1 MFESLADR
9 LQGIFRTLSGQGRLS
24 PDNIRESL
32 RDVRRALLEA
42 DVPVDVARDF
52 VARVEARAVGEDVLK
67 SLTPAQQVI
76 GVVRDEL
83 VAMLGESRVTL
94 AGSPHLPTVVLL
106 AGLQGS
112 GKTTFAGKLAL
123 WLKARSKR
131 TLLVSADVYRP
142 AAIDQLEKVAQGA
155 GAGFWRAPEGTKPH
169 DIAVGALEQAR
180 VRGFDFL
187 VLDTAG
193 RLHIDDALMAEL
205 EDLKRTVRAHQ
216 VYLVVDGM
224 IGQESVR
231 VGQTFSERI
240 GVDAVVLTKMDGDA
254 RGGAAL
260 SLRQV
265 TGKPIL
271 FLGVGEKLDGL
282 EVFSAERLAGRI
294 LGMGDV
300 VGLVE
305 RAQAAVSESD
315 AERLAARMRK
325 SEFTLEDFL
334 EQMRSVR
341 KMGSLEDLVKLLPGM
356 PKNAMEQ
363 LAPQKDKVKHYEA
376 ILLSMTLKERRQPRL
391 LDGSRRRRIAAGSG
405 TSVPEVNRLL
415 KDFEQARMMMKALKK
430 GPRGL
435 AGLRG
440 RMR

>member
-1 MFESLADR
+1 
-9 LQGIFRTLSGQGRLS
+9 
-24 PDNIRESL
+24 
-32 RDVRRALLEA
+32 V
-42 DVPVDVARDF
+42 
-52 VARVEARAVGEDVLK
+52 
-67 SLTPAQQVI
+67 
-76 GVVRDEL
+76 
-83 VAMLGESRVTL
+83 
-94 AGSPHLPTVVLL
+94 
-106 AGLQGS
+106 
-112 GKTTFAGKLAL
+112 GKT
-123 WLKARSKR
+123 
-131 TLLVSADVYRP
+131 
-142 AAIDQLEKVAQGA
+142 
-155 GAGFWRAPEGTKPH
+155 
-169 DIAVGALEQAR
+169 
-180 VRGFDFL
+180 
-187 VLDTAG
+187 
-193 RLHIDDALMAEL
+193 
-205 EDLKRTVRAHQ
+205 
-216 VYLVVDGM
+216 
-224 IGQESVR
+224 
-231 VGQTFSERI
+231 FSDRI

-305 RAQAAVSESD
+305 RAQAAVSQAD

-341 KMGSLEDLVKLLPGM
+341 KMGSLEDIVKMLPGL
-356 PKNAMEQ
+356 PKNAMDQ
-363 LAPQKDKVKHYEA
+363 LAPQKDKVKRYEA
-376 ILLSMTLKERRQPRL
+376 ILLSMTLKERRLPKII
-391 LDGSRRRRIAAGSG
+391 DGSRRKRIAAGSG

-415 KDFEQARMMMKALKK
+415 KDFEQARMMMKALKQ

>member
-1 MFESLADR
+1 
-9 LQGIFRTLSGQGRLS
+9 
-24 PDNIRESL
+24 
-32 RDVRRALLEA
+32 
-42 DVPVDVARDF
+42 
-52 VARVEARAVGEDVLK
+52 VG
-67 SLTPAQQVI
+67 
-76 GVVRDEL
+76 
-83 VAMLGESRVTL
+83 
-94 AGSPHLPTVVLL
+94 
-106 AGLQGS
+106 
-112 GKTTFAGKLAL
+112 
-123 WLKARSKR
+123 KA
-131 TLLVSADVYRP
+131 
-142 AAIDQLEKVAQGA
+142 
-155 GAGFWRAPEGTKPH
+155 
-169 DIAVGALEQAR
+169 
-180 VRGFDFL
+180 
-187 VLDTAG
+187 
-193 RLHIDDALMAEL
+193 
-205 EDLKRTVRAHQ
+205 
-216 VYLVVDGM
+216 
-224 IGQESVR
+224 
-231 VGQTFSERI
+231 FSDRI

-305 RAQAAVSESD
+305 RAQAAVSQAD

-341 KMGSLEDLVKLLPGM
+341 KMGSLEDIVKMLPGL
-356 PKNAMEQ
+356 PKNAMDQ
-363 LAPQKDKVKHYEA
+363 LAPQKDKVKRYEA
-376 ILLSMTLKERRQPRL
+376 ILLSMTLKERRLPKI
-391 LDGSRRRRIAAGSG
+391 LDGSRRKRIAAGSG

-415 KDFEQARMMMKALKK
+415 KDFEQVRMMMKALKQ

>member
-1 MFESLADR
+1 
-9 LQGIFRTLSGQGRLS
+9 
-24 PDNIRESL
+24 
-32 RDVRRALLEA
+32 
-42 DVPVDVARDF
+42 
-52 VARVEARAVGEDVLK
+52 
-67 SLTPAQQVI
+67 
-76 GVVRDEL
+76 
-83 VAMLGESRVTL
+83 
-94 AGSPHLPTVVLL
+94 
-106 AGLQGS
+106 
-112 GKTTFAGKLAL
+112 
-123 WLKARSKR
+123 
-131 TLLVSADVYRP
+131 
-142 AAIDQLEKVAQGA
+142 
-155 GAGFWRAPEGTKPH
+155 
-169 DIAVGALEQAR
+169 
-180 VRGFDFL
+180 
-187 VLDTAG
+187 
-193 RLHIDDALMAEL
+193 
-205 EDLKRTVRAHQ
+205 
-216 VYLVVDGM
+216 M

-231 VGQTFSERI
+231 VGKTFSDRI

-305 RAQAAVSESD
+305 RAQAAVSQAD

-341 KMGSLEDLVKLLPGM
+341 KMGSLEDIVKMLPGL
-356 PKNAMEQ
+356 PKNAMDQ
-363 LAPQKDKVKHYEA
+363 LAPQKDKVKRYEA
-376 ILLSMTLKERRQPRL
+376 ILLSMTLKERRLPKI
-391 LDGSRRRRIAAGSG
+391 LDGSRRKRIAAGSG

-415 KDFEQARMMMKALKK
+415 KDFEQARMMMKALKQ

>member
-1 MFESLADR
+1 
-9 LQGIFRTLSGQGRLS
+9 
-24 PDNIRESL
+24 
-32 RDVRRALLEA
+32 
-42 DVPVDVARDF
+42 
-52 VARVEARAVGEDVLK
+52 
-67 SLTPAQQVI
+67 
-76 GVVRDEL
+76 
-83 VAMLGESRVTL
+83 
-94 AGSPHLPTVVLL
+94 
-106 AGLQGS
+106 
-112 GKTTFAGKLAL
+112 
-123 WLKARSKR
+123 
-131 TLLVSADVYRP
+131 
-142 AAIDQLEKVAQGA
+142 
-155 GAGFWRAPEGTKPH
+155 
-169 DIAVGALEQAR
+169 
-180 VRGFDFL
+180 
-187 VLDTAG
+187 
-193 RLHIDDALMAEL
+193 
-205 EDLKRTVRAHQ
+205 
-216 VYLVVDGM
+216 M

-231 VGQTFSERI
+231 VGKAFSDRI

-282 EVFSAERLAGRI
+282 EVFSADRLAGRI

-305 RAQAAVSESD
+305 RAQAAVSQAD

-341 KMGSLEDLVKLLPGM
+341 KMGSLEDIVKMLPGL
-356 PKNAMEQ
+356 PKNAMDQ
-363 LAPQKDKVKHYEA
+363 LAPQKDKVKRYEA
-376 ILLSMTLKERRQPRL
+376 ILLSMTLKERRLPKI
-391 LDGSRRRRIAAGSG
+391 LDGSRRKRIAAGSG

-415 KDFEQARMMMKALKK
+415 KDFEQARMMMKALKQ

>member
-1 MFESLADR
+1 
-9 LQGIFRTLSGQGRLS
+9 
-24 PDNIRESL
+24 
-32 RDVRRALLEA
+32 
-42 DVPVDVARDF
+42 
-52 VARVEARAVGEDVLK
+52 
-67 SLTPAQQVI
+67 
-76 GVVRDEL
+76 
-83 VAMLGESRVTL
+83 
-94 AGSPHLPTVVLL
+94 
-106 AGLQGS
+106 
-112 GKTTFAGKLAL
+112 
-123 WLKARSKR
+123 
-131 TLLVSADVYRP
+131 
-142 AAIDQLEKVAQGA
+142 
-155 GAGFWRAPEGTKPH
+155 
-169 DIAVGALEQAR
+169 
-180 VRGFDFL
+180 
-187 VLDTAG
+187 
-193 RLHIDDALMAEL
+193 
-205 EDLKRTVRAHQ
+205 
-216 VYLVVDGM
+216 
-224 IGQESVR
+224 VR
-231 VGQTFSERI
+231 VGQTFAERI
-240 GVDAVVLTKMDGDA
+240 GVDGVVLSKMDGDA

-305 RAQAAVSESD
+305 RAQAAVSASD

-341 KMGSLEDLVKLLPGM
+341 KMGSLEDIVKLLPGM

-363 LAPQKDKVKHYEA
+363 LAPQKDKVKRYEA
-376 ILLSMTLKERRQPRL
+376 ILLSMTLKERRLPRI

-415 KDFEQARMMMKALKK
+415 KDFEQARMMMKALKQ

>member
-1 MFESLADR
+1 VFESLADR

-52 VARVEARAVGEDVLK
+52 VARVEERAVGEEVLK
-67 SLTPAQQVI
+67 SLTPGQHVI

-83 VAMLGESRVTL
+83 VKMLGEARVTL

-131 TLLVSADVYRP
+131 TLLVSADIYRP
-142 AAIDQLEKVAQGA
+142 AAIDQLEKVAAGA
-155 GAGFWRAPEGTKPH
+155 GAGFWRAPDGTKPH
-169 DIAVGALEQAR
+169 DIAVGALEHAR

-240 GVDAVVLTKMDGDA
+240 GVDGVVLTKMDGDA

-305 RAQAAVSESD
+305 RAQAAVSAGD

-341 KMGSLEDLVKLLPGM
+341 KMGSLEDLMKLMPGM
-356 PKNAMEQ
+356 PKNAAEQ
-363 LAPQKDKVKHYEA
+363 LGPQKDKIKRYEA
-376 ILLSMTLKERRQPRL
+376 ILLSMTLKERRLPRI
-391 LDGSRRRRIAAGSG
+391 LDGSRRKRIAAGSG
-405 TSVPEVNRLL
+405 TSVPEVNRLI
-415 KDFEQARMMMKALKK
+415 KDFEQARMMMKALKQ

>member
-1 MFESLADR
+1 
-9 LQGIFRTLSGQGRLS
+9 
-24 PDNIRESL
+24 
-32 RDVRRALLEA
+32 
-42 DVPVDVARDF
+42 
-52 VARVEARAVGEDVLK
+52 
-67 SLTPAQQVI
+67 
-76 GVVRDEL
+76 
-83 VAMLGESRVTL
+83 
-94 AGSPHLPTVVLL
+94 
-106 AGLQGS
+106 
-112 GKTTFAGKLAL
+112 
-123 WLKARSKR
+123 
-131 TLLVSADVYRP
+131 
-142 AAIDQLEKVAQGA
+142 
-155 GAGFWRAPEGTKPH
+155 
-169 DIAVGALEQAR
+169 
-180 VRGFDFL
+180 
-187 VLDTAG
+187 
-193 RLHIDDALMAEL
+193 
-205 EDLKRTVRAHQ
+205 
-216 VYLVVDGM
+216 
-224 IGQESVR
+224 
-231 VGQTFSERI
+231 
-240 GVDAVVLTKMDGDA
+240 MDGDA

-305 RAQAAVSESD
+305 RAQAAVSQAD

-341 KMGSLEDLVKLLPGM
+341 KMGSLEDIVKMLPGL
-356 PKNAMEQ
+356 PKNAMDQ
-363 LAPQKDKVKHYEA
+363 LAPQKDKVKRYEA
-376 ILLSMTLKERRQPRL
+376 ILLSMTLKERRLPKI
-391 LDGSRRRRIAAGSG
+391 LDGSRRKRIAAGSG

-415 KDFEQARMMMKALKK
+415 KDFEQARMMMKALKQ

>member
-1 MFESLADR
+1 
-9 LQGIFRTLSGQGRLS
+9 
-24 PDNIRESL
+24 
-32 RDVRRALLEA
+32 
-42 DVPVDVARDF
+42 
-52 VARVEARAVGEDVLK
+52 
-67 SLTPAQQVI
+67 
-76 GVVRDEL
+76 
-83 VAMLGESRVTL
+83 
-94 AGSPHLPTVVLL
+94 
-106 AGLQGS
+106 
-112 GKTTFAGKLAL
+112 
-123 WLKARSKR
+123 
-131 TLLVSADVYRP
+131 
-142 AAIDQLEKVAQGA
+142 
-155 GAGFWRAPEGTKPH
+155 
-169 DIAVGALEQAR
+169 
-180 VRGFDFL
+180 
-187 VLDTAG
+187 
-193 RLHIDDALMAEL
+193 
-205 EDLKRTVRAHQ
+205 VRAHQ

-231 VGQTFSERI
+231 VGKTFSDRI

-305 RAQAAVSESD
+305 RAQAAVSQAD

-341 KMGSLEDLVKLLPGM
+341 KMGSLEDIVKMLPGL
-356 PKNAMEQ
+356 PKNAMDQ
-363 LAPQKDKVKHYEA
+363 LAPQKDKVKRYEA
-376 ILLSMTLKERRQPRL
+376 ILLSMTLKERRLPKI
-391 LDGSRRRRIAAGSG
+391 LDGSRRKRIAAGSG

-415 KDFEQARMMMKALKK
+415 KDFEQARMMMKALKQ

>member
-1 MFESLADR
+1 VFESLAER

-32 RDVRRALLEA
+32 REVRRALLEA

-52 VARVEARAVGEDVLK
+52 VARIEARAVGEEVLK
-67 SLTPAQQVI
+67 SLTPGQQVI

-83 VAMLGESRVTL
+83 VKMLGESRVTL

-131 TLLVSADVYRP
+131 TLLVSADIYRP

-169 DIAVGALEQAR
+169 DIALGALEQAR

-205 EDLKRTVRAHQ
+205 EDLKRTVRAHH

-231 VGQTFSERI
+231 VGKTFSDRI

-305 RAQAAVSESD
+305 RAQAAVSQAD

-341 KMGSLEDLVKLLPGM
+341 KMGSLEDIVKMLPGL
-356 PKNAMEQ
+356 PKNAMDQ
-363 LAPQKDKVKHYEA
+363 LAPQKDKVKRYEA
-376 ILLSMTLKERRQPRL
+376 ILLSMTRKERRLPKI
-391 LDGSRRRRIAAGSG
+391 LDGSRRKRIAAGSG

-415 KDFEQARMMMKALKK
+415 KDFEQARMMMKALKQ

>member
-1 MFESLADR
+1 
-9 LQGIFRTLSGQGRLS
+9 
-24 PDNIRESL
+24 
-32 RDVRRALLEA
+32 
-42 DVPVDVARDF
+42 
-52 VARVEARAVGEDVLK
+52 
-67 SLTPAQQVI
+67 
-76 GVVRDEL
+76 
-83 VAMLGESRVTL
+83 
-94 AGSPHLPTVVLL
+94 
-106 AGLQGS
+106 
-112 GKTTFAGKLAL
+112 
-123 WLKARSKR
+123 
-131 TLLVSADVYRP
+131 
-142 AAIDQLEKVAQGA
+142 
-155 GAGFWRAPEGTKPH
+155 
-169 DIAVGALEQAR
+169 
-180 VRGFDFL
+180 
-187 VLDTAG
+187 
-193 RLHIDDALMAEL
+193 
-205 EDLKRTVRAHQ
+205 
-216 VYLVVDGM
+216 
-224 IGQESVR
+224 
-231 VGQTFSERI
+231 
-240 GVDAVVLTKMDGDA
+240 VLTKMDGDA

-305 RAQAAVSESD
+305 RAQAAVSASD

-341 KMGSLEDLVKLLPGM
+341 KMGSLEDIVKLLPGM

-363 LAPQKDKVKHYEA
+363 LAPQKDKVKRYEA
-376 ILLSMTLKERRQPRL
+376 ILLSMTLKERRLPRI

-415 KDFEQARMMMKALKK
+415 KDFEQARMMMKALKQ